1 MLCVVLCCAQDV
13 ISRACTTLSVA
24 PIGRFFFGLKDMKS
38 HCYLSPYLPVPPGNQ
53 RYQLRVFVSPAQS
66 NFQFQ
71 MVSRSL
77 LQYYYH
83 QVCVSVWCVSVCV
96 CVCCVSVSW
105 QRVGLLGL
113 CEGWTSDTTVMDCVN
128 KHHPLTPS
136 LCTPSLSHSLTPY
149 SPISHVSL

>member
-1 MLCVVLCCAQDV
+1 MSRCRVPRGNASAGNNSLAARQRRERGKKERVYIYDAIDSCLLSTEWSVRNGVVQYLCVVLCCAQDV

-83 QVCVSVWCVSVCV
+83 QVCVSECV
-96 CVCCVSVSW
+96 
-105 QRVGLLGL
+105 
-113 CEGWTSDTTVMDCVN
+113 
-128 KHHPLTPS
+128 
-136 LCTPSLSHSLTPY
+136 
-149 SPISHVSL
+149 